1 VDGLIQVVRCFDDEE
16 IIHVEGNID
25 PTRDLEI
32 IKTELILKDADR
44 LNKVLEDLTRKAR
57 AKKDKEMNDEIET
70 LKKAK
75 ELLDNGKK
83 VIEGDWTPDD
93 VYFLNKHLFLTSKPS
108 MYLCNVDLESYKKK
122 GNK

>member
-108 MYLCNVDLESYKKK
+108 MYLCNVDLES
-122 GNK
+122 